1 MKFKREQ
8 QGITLIGLIFIG
20 AILAGVI
27 LVGAQ
32 VLPTFIEYQSITKAA
47 KKAAQSGGSVSE
59 IRKAFEAAVTIDQI
73 TSISSNDLDITKG
86 ADGNPVVSF
95 DYSREI
101 HLVGPAFLVMKY
113 KGTTANTSSSRR
125 AVN

>member
-1 MKFKREQ
+1 MKLKRDQ

-20 AILAGVI
+20 AILACVI

-32 VLPTFIEYQSITKAA
+32 VLPTVIEYQAISKAA
-47 KKAAQSGGSVSE
+47 KKAAQSGGSVAE
-59 IRKAFEAAVTIDQI
+59 IRKTFEASVTIDQI
-73 TSISSNDLDITKG
+73 TSISSNDLEITKG
-86 ADGNPVVSF
+86 ADGSPVVSF

-125 AVN
+125 G

>member
-1 MKFKREQ
+1 MKLKRDQ

-20 AILAGVI
+20 AILACVI

-32 VLPTFIEYQSITKAA
+32 VLPTVVEYQAISKAA
-47 KKAAQSGGSVSE
+47 KKAAQSGGSVAE
-59 IRKAFEAAVTIDQI
+59 IRKTFEASVTIDQI
-73 TSISSNDLDITKG
+73 TSISSSDLEITKG
-86 ADGNPVVSF
+86 TDGSPVVSF

-125 AVN
+125 G